1 MLNIRKANS
10 FVIKKSD
17 CESGYSRQ
25 FDEVKWRKVIGEAID
40 GLINAGY
47 VCVVRGEDCGVCVID
62 YNYADRSFGD
72 YYPVWLL
79 PEEEESVVYE
89 EYKEEERYTKVHR
102 KKNVYDNQ
110 LYRTEYV
117 PSKPKK
123 RSYPAEFN
131 QRCNQTFSHSSSKY
145 KNVPSKIKSQVDLDR
160 QHYYEMTH
168 PQKKNDNIEKQYKEE
183 TAHEEDNKITTQFQ
197 SKALQSRYN
206 EELKNIPKINS
217 LTMSSGSNTINSN
230 NMNSNE
236 IPNENV
242 EKNENE
248 LTFKNTT
255 IDNNQ
260 IPRQNDN
267 VQFNTAPQE
276 ENTFQL
282 SNYSISE
289 QTKNIFKQT
298 MK

>member
-1 MLNIRKANS
+1 MLEVLCKRKTIRDFLKQYSTEAWPQIIPYICEIAIFNLQNS
-10 FVIKKSD
+10 FGTLMFSKDDFKNIIHNLKHP
-17 CESGYSRQ
+17 Q
-25 FDEVKWRKVIGEAID
+25 
-40 GLINAGY
+40 
-47 VCVVRGEDCGVCVID
+47 
-62 YNYADRSFGD
+62 
-72 YYPVWLL
+72 
-79 PEEEESVVYE
+79 
-89 EYKEEERYTKVHR
+89 EEERYTKVHR

-260 IPRQNDN
+260 IPRLNDN

>member
-1 MLNIRKANS
+1 MLEVLCKRKTIRDFLKQYSTEAWPQIIPYICEIAIFNLQNS
-10 FVIKKSD
+10 FGTLMFSKDDFKNIIHNLKHP
-17 CESGYSRQ
+17 Q
-25 FDEVKWRKVIGEAID
+25 
-40 GLINAGY
+40 
-47 VCVVRGEDCGVCVID
+47 
-62 YNYADRSFGD
+62 
-72 YYPVWLL
+72 
-79 PEEEESVVYE
+79 
-89 EYKEEERYTKVHR
+89 EEERYTKVHR

-123 RSYPAEFN
+123 SSYPAEFN

-145 KNVPSKIKSQVDLDR
+145 KSVPSKIKSLVDLDR